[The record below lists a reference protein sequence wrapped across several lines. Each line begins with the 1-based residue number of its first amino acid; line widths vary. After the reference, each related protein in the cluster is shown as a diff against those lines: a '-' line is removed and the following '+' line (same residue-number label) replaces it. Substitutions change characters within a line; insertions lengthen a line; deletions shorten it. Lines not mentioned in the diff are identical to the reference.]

1 MVERAHQNLV
11 DGFDIRFLSF
21 WLLLDTPLSL
31 VEETFNRLTERDDI
45 GIVLINQHVRKWA
58 SF

>member
-1 MVERAHQNLV
+1 MVERAHQNHV
-11 DGFDIRFLSF
+11 DSFDIPFLSF